1 MVISFPDYGLGGGG
15 RAMQFRQGRFGRL
28 HFFHVLVSVEMNFR
42 KTMTVKKTH
51 AFDHVIKYSRC
62 KKFID

>member
-1 MVISFPDYGLGGGG
+1 
-15 RAMQFRQGRFGRL
+15 MQFRQGRFGRL
-28 HFFHVLVSVEMNFR
+28 HFYHVLVSVEMNFR